1 MRYKR
6 LMVHLH
12 MGQSNVAVLKAARTM
27 AERLN
32 AEVIGIMVGQQTQMI
47 YGKAYSALDFF
58 DREDEH
64 IQKKLSEA
72 EAKFHLEFESFSRAT
87 EWRSIITREPMTD
100 YIAAEARS
108 TDIIITGISPTD
120 SYEGYVGA
128 SAGEL
133 VLKSGRPVLTI
144 PTAIEKLSLDNVL
157 IGWKDT
163 REARRAII
171 DSLPLLR
178 LAKQVTIIE
187 IAPEAEIVAANEHL
201 HDVVRWLMCHDITA
215 ERQAYIS
222 HDNDV
227 TDFFEIIQE
236 HNPTLVVVGAY
247 GHSRLHE
254 WVLGGVTNELL
265 RQSNVCCLLSH

>member
-72 EAKFHLEFESFSRAT
+72 EAKFHLEFESFSRGT
-87 EWRSIITREPMTD
+87 EWRSTITRETMTD

-108 TDIIITGISPTD
+108 TDIIITGISPAD

-144 PTAIEKLSLDNVL
+144 PIAIEKLSLDNVL

-201 HDVVRWLMCHDITA
+201 HDVVKWLMCHDITA
-215 ERQAYIS
+215 KRQAYIT

-236 HNPTLVVVGAY
+236 HNATLVVVGAY